1 MWSVRLPNF
10 TSMLIAVFSSILTTS
25 GLRHEENKN
34 MSMITLKDIRHSY
47 MANPVDEIDW
57 ALKEM
62 SVEWS
67 DGGAYALLGPSGCG
81 KTTLLNIISGLL
93 APTEG
98 EVWFGDQNVTNEPA
112 DTRNIA
118 QVFQFPVVYDTMSV
132 YDNLAFPLRN
142 RGIDEATVDKRVRE
156 IGAMLD
162 LSETLEKRASG
173 LTADG
178 KQKISLGRGLVRE
191 DVNVIMFD
199 EPLTVIDPHLKWVL
213 RSKLKE
219 LHHRVGATMIYV
231 THDQTEALTFADQ
244 VVVMH
249 DGTVVQIGS
258 PVELFERPQH
268 TFVGHFIGSPGM
280 NVLSCEMDNGKAM
293 FAGQALPLAEAIGG
307 NPKGKSEIGIRP
319 EFVSFADDGIAV
331 NVVKSIDV
339 GRFRIVEVRHDE
351 ESIKLLVPEGEEI
364 PADGA
369 HVSFDQA
376 HTRLYVD
383 GWVAGAN

>member
-1 MWSVRLPNF
+1 MSKISL
-10 TSMLIAVFSSILTTS
+10 
-25 GLRHEENKN
+25 KN
-34 MSMITLKDIRHSY
+34 LRHSY
-47 MANPVDEIDW
+47 FPNPRKDADW

-93 APTEG
+93 TPTQG
-98 EVWFGDQNVTNEPA
+98 EVWFGDEEVSHLPA
-112 DTRNIA
+112 DQRNIA
-118 QVFQFPVVYDTMSV
+118 QVFQFPVVYDTMTV

-142 RGIDEATVDKRVRE
+142 RGVVEAEIDGKVRE
-156 IGAMLD
+156 IADMLD
-162 LSETLEKRASG
+162 LSDTLMKRASG

-178 KQKISLGRGLVRE
+178 KQKISLGRGLVRS

-219 LHHRVGATMIYV
+219 LHQQIGNTMIYV

-244 VVVMH
+244 VVVMQ
-249 DGTVVQIGS
+249 DGEVVQIGT

-280 NVLSCEMDNGKAM
+280 NVLACELDRGRPVYDGYSVDT
-293 FAGQALPLAEAIGG
+293 AGTVAPEDSAARL
-307 NPKGKSEIGIRP
+307 EIGIRP
-319 EFVSFADDGIAV
+319 EFISFADQGIAV
-331 NVVKSIDV
+331 SVEKVSDA
-339 GRFRIVEVRHDE
+339 GRVNIVETRHGDDV
-351 ESIKLLVPEGEEI
+351 IKLLVP
-364 PADGA
+364 DGG
-369 HVSFDQA
+369 HVPSENAFLKFDPEFTQVYA
-376 HTRLYVD
+376 ND
-383 GWVAGAN
+383 WMVARNSHG